1 MYLTFSNTFSGCA
14 NYPRWKMAFESFT
27 AFAIIN
33 CWISHSLMLT
43 TLIAILLT
51 FFFMGKG
58 KWNNNYQN
66 LMDVV
71 FDCNIVDKRISL
83 NYYQSQRLRQTRS
96 KISFEDDPSKCG
108 LLFDSSYNLYHLLS
122 GQ

>member
-1 MYLTFSNTFSGCA
+1 
-14 NYPRWKMAFESFT
+14 
-27 AFAIIN
+27 
-33 CWISHSLMLT
+33 
-43 TLIAILLT
+43 
-51 FFFMGKG
+51 MGKG